1 MESKERIEKVETKH
15 EKPKKVEKWYE
26 NVETCSGCGVH
37 WKKIGESCRVCYAPP
52 EKQKEI
58 KGES

>member
-1 MESKERIEKVETKH
+1 MESKH
-15 EKPKKVEKWYE
+15 EKPKKKEKWYE

-58 KGES
+58 KGEEK